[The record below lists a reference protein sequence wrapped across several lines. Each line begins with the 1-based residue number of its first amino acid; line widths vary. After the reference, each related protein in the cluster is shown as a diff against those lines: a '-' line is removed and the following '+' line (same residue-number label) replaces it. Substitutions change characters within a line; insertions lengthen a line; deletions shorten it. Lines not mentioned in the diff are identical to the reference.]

1 LDRKVAVVILGIA
14 IVLASVVMVQA
25 RYVPGDGESIP
36 PTSVTVG
43 KFRTL
48 QVGTPKLPPGSFAPI
63 YITVKNEDSIVTCPK
78 SNLTLV
84 LRADEYSPWFFGLGR
99 GDVVYESIL
108 SHVQSDF
115 EGRSLNNITFTE
127 SSPPSG
133 WRWDDLIKT
142 GVLNVEVPSLKPGES
157 VTIGAGK
164 QIPVEWYAVAD
175 HGATVGDRY
184 NVKAVLYV
192 DYPETDVVVQ
202 ATYTTIEIGE
212 PAPPLWIAL
221 IGTSLV
227 LLGVSVARRY
237 EYI

>member
-1 LDRKVAVVILGIA
+1 LDRRVVVAILGIA

-25 RYVPGDGESIP
+25 RYVPGMGESIP

-48 QVGTPKLPPGSFAPI
+48 QVGTPRLPPGSFAPI
-63 YITVKNEDSIVTCPK
+63 YITVKNEDSVVTCPET
-78 SNLTLV
+78 NLTIV
-84 LRADEYSPWFFGLGR
+84 LRADEYSPWFFNLGR
-99 GDVVYESIL
+99 GDTVYESIL
-108 SHVQSDF
+108 SHVQNDLKDK
-115 EGRSLNNITFTE
+115 RWDNITFTE
-127 SSPPSG
+127 SHPPSG
-133 WRWDDLIKT
+133 WRWDDLRKT

-157 VTIGAGK
+157 VTIGVGRK
-164 QIPVEWYAVAD
+164 IPVEWYAVAD

-192 DYPETDVVVQ
+192 DYSETDVVVQ

-221 IGTSLV
+221 IGASVV

-237 EYI
+237 EWI